1 MDLTGLAAS
10 LVSGGLSKNQP
21 DLLLLGK
28 VLTASIGALES
39 ESGKESLEEFLVQ
52 IRTSREEEEEVKRML
67 KDLGIG

>member
-39 ESGKESLEEFLVQ
+39 ESGKESLEEFLVR
-52 IRTSREEEEEVKRML
+52 IRISRAEEESVIRML

>member
-52 IRTSREEEEEVKRML
+52 IRISRAEEEEVKRML